1 MGSHSHL
8 SHSQVTH
15 LQHPVQPQ
23 PYSIFFPSF
32 FPDYAISKPDLMS
45 QMERG
50 ERPTMQEQEDSE
62 EGEPPADPSAG
73 EWLSGSPEI
82 CLLDLS
88 ELQSRV
94 SLGQIR

>member
-1 MGSHSHL
+1 MVSHSHRWHIGSIQCNL
-8 SHSQVTH
+8 T
-15 LQHPVQPQ
+15 
-23 PYSIFFPSF
+23 PYYTFFPSF

-73 EWLSGSPEI
+73 EWLPGSPEI

-88 ELQSRV
+88 EL
-94 SLGQIR
+94 